1 MDLRMDA
8 RFNQVDSELTR
19 MASDSNARFT
29 GMNIQFT
36 GLRTHVDSQ
45 LSDVDGA
52 LAKSKIRMEALH
64 KNAMSRLHNIL
75 PGPVGS
81 DDDLKPLFNL
91 DTGEKIQENPT
102 RALLDRMSSVSI
114 ENCLRGLG
122 ITPVGSKGE
131 KLDQLRQAY
140 GRKMYAYFG

>member
-1 MDLRMDA
+1 MEPHTISAVNQPDLSGVADFRNVVAAQVNSQWLEMNSRVDELEQNVTDDWPPSSGVREMDLRMDARFNRMDA

-52 LAKSKIRMEALH
+52 LAKSKIRMEAL
-64 KNAMSRLHNIL
+64 
-75 PGPVGS
+75 
-81 DDDLKPLFNL
+81 
-91 DTGEKIQENPT
+91 
-102 RALLDRMSSVSI
+102 
-114 ENCLRGLG
+114 
-122 ITPVGSKGE
+122 
-131 KLDQLRQAY
+131 
-140 GRKMYAYFG
+140 